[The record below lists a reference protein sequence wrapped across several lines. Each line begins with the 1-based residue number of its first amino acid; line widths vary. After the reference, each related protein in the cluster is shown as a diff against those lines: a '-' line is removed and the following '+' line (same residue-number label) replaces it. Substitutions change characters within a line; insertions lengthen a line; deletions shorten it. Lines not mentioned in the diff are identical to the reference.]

1 MLTFIKHLNIY
12 ARQLTKCFMGI
23 NSLNSQWKPY
33 EVDIIV
39 PTILQVGEKG
49 KEKLSN
55 LSKVT

>member
-39 PTILQVGEKG
+39 PTILQVGTII
-49 KEKLSN
+49 ST
-55 LSKVT
+55 S